1 MTTPEAYADKVS
13 LCFRYMW
20 GGFRPRYFDPMIVT
34 CFWPEWEMYKGEWY
48 PEEWTHENYY
58 NEYMCNLCPSR
69 IDKLM
74 SECEVALKNG
84 YDGLYYDCFYSFASA
99 CFPQGDA
106 YLRPD
111 GNVQWSLSTI
121 RYWREIMKRSAVLCL
136 KMGKT
141 FNGRPIV
148 ELHDTEGSL
157 PMLMSWCMTGLST
170 ERSGDAGVLPKRFPE
185 SFTLLNIVG
194 AAVGKGSRFIV
205 RTTAGDSARKNRE
218 LMSLVAYMCAYGVFS
233 ICDQGLIGGNE
244 RFFKA
249 WNIPFDFGWGNPDV
263 EQFQYWNE
271 EKKMPVIHTGRNVKL
286 SVARKRDSALLMFGN
301 LGDEDEDVVFDIS
314 GLGFGRDAKM
324 VDAETDEPFA
334 GNRLSLGRFGYRML
348 IVRRQVP

>member
-1 MTTPEAYADKVS
+1 
-13 LCFRYMW
+13 
-20 GGFRPRYFDPMIVT
+20 
-34 CFWPEWEMYKGEWY
+34 
-48 PEEWTHENYY
+48 
-58 NEYMCNLCPSR
+58 
-69 IDKLM
+69 
-74 SECEVALKNG
+74 
-84 YDGLYYDCFYSFASA
+84 
-99 CFPQGDA
+99 
-106 YLRPD
+106 
-111 GNVQWSLSTI
+111 
-121 RYWREIMKRSAVLCL
+121 
-136 KMGKT
+136 MGKT

-205 RTTAGDSARKNRE
+205 STRAGDSARKNRE

-271 EKKMPVIHTGRNVKL
+271 EKKMPMILPTASLSRSGRGCSTTSRYCRPASTGN
-286 SVARKRDSALLMFGN
+286 SASEGTSSRTN
-301 LGDEDEDVVFDIS
+301 LQTIFQIC
-314 GLGFGRDAKM
+314 
-324 VDAETDEPFA
+324 
-334 GNRLSLGRFGYRML
+334 L
-348 IVRRQVP
+348 IL

>member
-1 MTTPEAYADKVS
+1 
-13 LCFRYMW
+13 
-20 GGFRPRYFDPMIVT
+20 
-34 CFWPEWEMYKGEWY
+34 
-48 PEEWTHENYY
+48 
-58 NEYMCNLCPSR
+58 
-69 IDKLM
+69 
-74 SECEVALKNG
+74 
-84 YDGLYYDCFYSFASA
+84 
-99 CFPQGDA
+99 
-106 YLRPD
+106 
-111 GNVQWSLSTI
+111 
-121 RYWREIMKRSAVLCL
+121 
-136 KMGKT
+136 
-141 FNGRPIV
+141 
-148 ELHDTEGSL
+148 
-157 PMLMSWCMTGLST
+157 MLMSWCMTGLST

-271 EKKMPVIHTGRNVKL
+271 EKKMPVVHTGRNVKL